1 MRVYK
6 SLNQIVTMKNA
17 HEKDGR
23 NLRPDDL
30 SIIKNASVVFSHDEI
45 LWVGEEKNLPEEYQS
60 AETID
65 LSGHILLPEIV
76 DAHTHLVFG
85 GDRSHEYIMRL
96 SGATYEEIAAAGGG
110 IVSSMKATNE
120 LSRNDLLKLSQ
131 ERVRALRAYGVGT
144 IEIKS
149 GYGLNFEKEYEI
161 ALIINDLKKIFQP
174 EVQILHTY
182 MAAHAVPKEY
192 ETSYQY
198 MKDVVLPLL
207 DKLHTEGLVDAVDI
221 FHEQNYFS
229 NDDVTSLF
237 ERANRLGIPVK
248 MHADELNDNGG
259 TELAVSFNA
268 LSCDHLLKISDNGI
282 KKLAESKT
290 VANLLPGT
298 AFFLGKPQS
307 PARKLLDNGAKVA
320 ISSDYNPGSC
330 HFDNVIQIALM
341 SAPTLKMNF
350 AETWAAITLNS
361 AHALGL
367 NQQGAVIPG
376 LKPRFSI
383 FNVESLEKMTY
394 HWGKNFSVRR
404 NK

>member
-6 SLNQIVTMKNA
+6 NLNQIVTMKMA
-17 HEKDGR
+17 LEKDGR
-23 NLRPDDL
+23 GLKPDDL
-30 SIIKNASVVFSHDEI
+30 SILSNASVVYNNDEI
-45 LWVGEEKNLPEEYQS
+45 LWVGEDKDLPEEYQS
-60 AETID
+60 FESID
-65 LSGHILLPEIV
+65 LEGHILLPEIV

-85 GDRSHEYIMRL
+85 GDRSHEYMMRL
-96 SGATYEEIAAAGGG
+96 SGATYEEIAQHGGG
-110 IVSSMKATNE
+110 IVSTMKATNA
-120 LSRNDLLKLSQ
+120 LSRTELLKLAQ

-149 GYGLNFEKEYEI
+149 GYGLNFEKEYEL
-161 ALIINDLKKIFQP
+161 ALVINDLKKIFQP

-192 ETSYQY
+192 ESSYQY
-198 MKDVVLPLL
+198 MRDVVLPLL

-229 NDDVTSLF
+229 NDDAIALF
-237 ERANRLGIPVK
+237 ERAQRLGLPVK
-248 MHADELNDNGG
+248 LHADELNDNDGAHLG
-259 TELAVSFNA
+259 AQFNA
-268 LSCDHLLKISDNGI
+268 LSCDHLLKISDSGI
-282 KKLAESKT
+282 KNLANSKT

-298 AFFLGKPQS
+298 AFFLGKPQA
-307 PARKLLDNGAKVA
+307 PARKLLDNNVKVA
-320 ISSDYNPGSC
+320 ISSDFNPGSC

-350 AETWAAITLNS
+350 AEIWAAITLNS

-367 NQQGAVIPG
+367 NQQGAIVPG
-376 LKPRFSI
+376 FKPRFSI

-404 NK
+404 V

>member
-1 MRVYK
+1 MRIYK
-6 SLNQIVTMKNA
+6 NLNEIVTMKMA

-23 NLRPDDL
+23 NIKPDDL
-30 SIIKNASVVFSHDEI
+30 SILKNASVVFNNDEI
-45 LWVGEEKNLPEEYQS
+45 LWVGEDQNLPEEYQDVE
-60 AETID
+60 AID

-85 GDRSHEYIMRL
+85 GDRSHEYMMRL
-96 SGATYEEIAAAGGG
+96 SGATYEEIANAGGG
-110 IVSSMKATNE
+110 IVSTMHATNA
-120 LSRNDLLKLSQ
+120 LSRNDLLKLAQ

-161 ALIINDLKKIFQP
+161 ALIVNDLKKIFQP
-174 EVQILHTY
+174 DVQILHTY
-182 MAAHAVPKEY
+182 MAAHAIPKEY

-198 MKDVVLPLL
+198 MRDVVLPLL

-229 NDDVTSLF
+229 HDDVVSLF
-237 ERANRLGIPVK
+237 ERAQRLGIPVK
-248 MHADELNDNGG
+248 LHADELNDNNGA
-259 TELAVSFNA
+259 ELGVQFNA
-268 LSCDHLLKISDNGI
+268 LSCDHLLKISDAGI
-282 KKLAESKT
+282 KKLSESKT

-307 PARKLLDNGAKVA
+307 PARKLLDHGVKVA

-350 AETWAAITLNS
+350 GEIWTAITLNAS
-361 AHALGL
+361 HGLGL
-367 NQQGAVIPG
+367 YHQGAVLKG

-404 NK
+404 I

>member
-1 MRVYK
+1 MRLYK
-6 SLNQIVTMKNA
+6 NLNQVITMKSA

-23 NLRPDDL
+23 NLKAEDL
-30 SIIKNASVVFSHDEI
+30 SIIKNASVVFDNEKI
-45 LWVGEEKNLPEEYQS
+45 LWVGGDEFLPEEYQELEGIS
-60 AETID
+60 LE
-65 LSGHILLPEIV
+65 GHILLPEIV

-85 GDRSHEYIMRL
+85 GDRSHEYMMRL
-96 SGATYEEIAAAGGG
+96 SGATYEEIAAMGGG
-110 IVSSMKATNE
+110 IVSTMKATNA
-120 LSRNDLLKLSQ
+120 LSRTELLKLAQDRIKTLKS
-131 ERVRALRAYGVGT
+131 YGVGT

-161 ALIINDLKKIFQP
+161 ALIVNDLKNIFQP
-174 EVQILHTY
+174 DVQILHTF
-182 MAAHAVPKEY
+182 MAAHAIPKEF
-192 ETSYQY
+192 ETSYEY
-198 MKDVVLPLL
+198 MKEIVLPLL

-221 FHEQNYFS
+221 FHEINYF
-229 NDDVTSLF
+229 NRDDVVSLF

-248 MHADELNDNGG
+248 MHADELNDNSGA
-259 TELAVSFNA
+259 ELGISFQA
-268 LSCDHLLKISDNGI
+268 LSCDHLLKISDSGI
-282 KKLAESKT
+282 EKLAKSNT

-307 PARKLLDNGAKVA
+307 PARKLLDNGVKVA

-350 AETWAAITLNS
+350 AELWCAITLNAS
-361 AHALGL
+361 HALGL
-367 NQQGAVIPG
+367 KEQGAIIAG

-383 FNVESLEKMTY
+383 FNVQNLETMTY

-404 NK
+404 N

>member
-1 MRVYK
+1 MRLYK
-6 SLNQIVTMKNA
+6 NLNQIITMKSA
-17 HEKDGR
+17 FEKDGR
-23 NLRPDDL
+23 HLKPEDL
-30 SIIKNASVVFSHDEI
+30 TIIKNASVVYDNEKI
-45 LWVGEEKNLPEEYQS
+45 LWIGGDEFLPEEYQELEGIS
-60 AETID
+60 LE
-65 LSGHILLPEIV
+65 GHILLPEIV

-85 GDRSHEYIMRL
+85 GDRSHEYMMRL
-96 SGATYEEIAAAGGG
+96 SGATYEEIAAMGGG
-110 IVSSMKATNE
+110 IVSTMKATNA
-120 LSRNDLLKLSQ
+120 LSRTELLKLAQDRIKTLKS
-131 ERVRALRAYGVGT
+131 YGVGT

-174 EVQILHTY
+174 EVQILHTF
-182 MAAHAVPKEY
+182 MAAHAIPKDF
-192 ETSYQY
+192 ETSYEY
-198 MKDVVLPLL
+198 MKEVVLPLL

-221 FHEQNYFS
+221 FHEVNYF
-229 NDDVTSLF
+229 NRDDVVSLF

-248 MHADELNDNGG
+248 MHADELNDNSGA
-259 TELAVSFNA
+259 ELAIQFKA
-268 LSCDHLLKISDNGI
+268 ISCDHLLKISDSGI
-282 KKLAESKT
+282 EKLANSET

-307 PARKLLDNGAKVA
+307 PARKLLDSGVKVA

-350 AETWAAITLNS
+350 AELWCAISLNA

-367 NQQGAVIPG
+367 KDQGAIIPG

-383 FNVESLEKMTY
+383 FNVSSLETMTY

-404 NK
+404 N

>member
-6 SLNQIVTMKNA
+6 SLNQIVTMKIA

-23 NLRPDDL
+23 NLKPDDL
-30 SIIKNASVVFSHDEI
+30 SIINRASVVFNNDEI
-45 LWVGEEKNLPEEYQS
+45 LWVGEDHDLPEEYQTLE
-60 AETID
+60 AINLE
-65 LSGHILLPEIV
+65 GHILLPEIV

-85 GDRSHEYIMRL
+85 GDRSHEYMMRL

-110 IVSSMKATNE
+110 IVSTMKATNA
-120 LSRNDLLKLSQ
+120 LSRNELLKISQ

-161 ALIINDLKKIFQP
+161 ALVINDLKKIFQP

-182 MAAHAVPKEY
+182 MAAHAVPKDY
-192 ETSYQY
+192 DSSYQY
-198 MKDVVLPLL
+198 MRDVVLPLL

-229 NDDVTSLF
+229 AEDVTSLF
-237 ERANRLGIPVK
+237 ERANRLGLPVK
-248 MHADELNDNGG
+248 MHADELNDNDGAK
-259 TELAVSFNA
+259 LAVSFQA
-268 LSCDHLLKISDNGI
+268 LSCDHLLKISDEGI
-282 KKLAESKT
+282 KLLAESKT

-307 PARKLLDNGAKVA
+307 PARKLLDNGVKVA

-341 SAPTLKMNF
+341 SAPTLKLNF
-350 AETWAAITLNS
+350 AEIWAAITLNS

-367 NQQGAVIPG
+367 KQQGAVIPG

-404 NK
+404 V

>member
-1 MRVYK
+1 MRIYK
-6 SLNQIVTMKNA
+6 NLNQIVTMKLA

-23 NLRPDDL
+23 SLKPDDL
-30 SIIKNASVVFSHDEI
+30 SIIQNASVVFSNDEI
-45 LWVGEEKNLPEEYQS
+45 LWVGEDKDLPEEYQAIEAIS
-60 AETID
+60 LE
-65 LSGHILLPEIV
+65 GHVLLPEIV

-85 GDRSHEYIMRL
+85 GDRSHEYMMRL
-96 SGATYEEIAAAGGG
+96 SGATYEEIATAGGG
-110 IVSSMKATNE
+110 IVSTMKATNA

-161 ALIINDLKKIFQP
+161 ALVINDLKKIFQP

-182 MAAHAVPKEY
+182 MAAHAVPKDFES
-192 ETSYQY
+192 SYQY
-198 MKDVVLPLL
+198 MRDVVLPLL

-221 FHEQNYFS
+221 FHEQNYF
-229 NDDVTSLF
+229 NNEDVVSLF
-237 ERANRLGIPVK
+237 ERAQRLGLPVK
-248 MHADELNDNGG
+248 MHADELNDNNGA
-259 TELAVSFNA
+259 ELGVQFQA
-268 LSCDHLLKISDNGI
+268 LSCDHLLKISDDGI

-307 PARKLLDNGAKVA
+307 PARKLQDAGVKVA

-341 SAPTLKMNF
+341 SAPTLRLNF
-350 AETWAAITLNS
+350 AEIWASITLNS

-367 NQQGAVIPG
+367 KNQGAVLPG

-383 FNVESLEKMTY
+383 FNVDSLEKMTY

-404 NK
+404 I

>member
-23 NLRPDDL
+23 NLGPDDL

-404 NK
+404 SK